1 MPATRATVKKPTKA
15 PRPSDARRSRLGD
28 LTRPIA
34 IDRRL
39 SKDRR
44 SAFLLGIVA
53 VAIAGTLA
61 AALFVIPVRTYLNQD
76 DMLAERQDQVDQLEA
91 VNNDLRAEVERLR
104 SDDGAAEA
112 ARQELG
118 YIEGEERRETVLD
131 YPALPTELPAGWPYS
146 LVNSIVALRAAP

>member
-15 PRPSDARRSRLGD
+15 PRPSYARRSRLGD

-76 DMLAERQDQVDQLEA
+76 DMLAQRQDQVDQLEA